1 MSAQHTHPLPYIWQ
15 RYSRKI
21 HGKLSAMNSCGWF
34 DETTRRG
41 LHFIKARSGST
52 SFALCLYWLVD
63 PLDGGIVD
71 SRYQLIG
78 PTALV
83 AAAEGACEWVVGKRY
98 DAASEITAEHIER
111 ALRDTKVSPA
121 AFPQECSHYLNLA
134 VDAVLNAC
142 QICAETIDLPQ
153 LPRQTPLPQWSDQPP
168 TSTAIDN
175 WLDLEKED
183 QLKHIQRVLDEQI
196 RPYIALDEGG
206 VDVLELVKGKEL
218 IISYQGACVGCHSA
232 TGATLSSI
240 QSILRSQVFSEIT
253 VIPKL

>member
-1 MSAQHTHPLPYIWQ
+1 MRAPHTHPLPYIWQ

-21 HGKLSAMNSCGWF
+21 QGKLSALSSCGWF
-34 DETTRRG
+34 DETTRREM
-41 LHFIKARSGST
+41 HFIQARSGSA

-83 AAAEGACEWVVGKRY
+83 AAAEGVCEWVVGKRY

-111 ALRDTKVSPA
+111 ALRDTKIAPT
-121 AFPQECSHYLNLA
+121 AFPNECSHYLNLA

-153 LPRQTPLPQWSDQPP
+153 LPRQTPLPEWSGQQ
-168 TSTAIDN
+168 STHTAVAD
-175 WLDLEKED
+175 WLNLKKAD
-183 QLKHIQRVLDEQI
+183 QLGHIQRVLDEQI

-206 VDVLELVKGKEL
+206 VDVLDLVAGKEL